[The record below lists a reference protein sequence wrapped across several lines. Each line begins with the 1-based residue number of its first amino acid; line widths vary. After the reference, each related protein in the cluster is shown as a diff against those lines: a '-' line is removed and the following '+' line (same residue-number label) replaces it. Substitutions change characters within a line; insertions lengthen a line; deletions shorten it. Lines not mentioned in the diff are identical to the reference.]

1 MKNWSASTH
10 GQFHFGLYEETGQL
24 EAHIDDNGL
33 EVFVIENEP
42 LPLGVWHHVAF
53 VADGSLLHLYRNGKE
68 VATAPY
74 QTIAQRPD
82 VKQLLIG
89 NKHYDGRNTQ
99 DAIQYWNGRLD
110 EVALFYHAL
119 DANSVKE
126 LFEAGLRWDVEEEVQ
141 IEFNESDNKGSDSG
155 ERR

>member
-1 MKNWSASTH
+1 M
-10 GQFHFGLYEETGQL
+10 YDETGQL
-24 EAHIDDNGL
+24 EAHIDDDGL
-33 EVFVIENEP
+33 EVFVIDPEP

-82 VKQLLIG
+82 VRQLLIG
-89 NKHYDGRNTQ
+89 NKHYKGTLNK
-99 DAIQYWNGRLD
+99 DATQYWNGRLD

-119 DANSVKE
+119 DANAIRE
-126 LFEAGLRWDVEEEVQ
+126 LYEAGLQWDYEEEEQVKFPVLELGVPQ
-141 IEFNESDNKGSDSG
+141 Q
-155 ERR
+155 